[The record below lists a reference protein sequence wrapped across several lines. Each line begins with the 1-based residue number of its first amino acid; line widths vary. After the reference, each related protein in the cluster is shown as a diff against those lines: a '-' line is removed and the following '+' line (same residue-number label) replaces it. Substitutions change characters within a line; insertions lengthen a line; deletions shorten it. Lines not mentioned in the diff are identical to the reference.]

1 MSKWLLGLASG
12 ALAAVAGLRLKDP
25 GNEEVISVLPM
36 ISFAF
41 LLFSLYGVQRA
52 MLLQDLDDR
61 DCGRFTEVI
70 DILLVGNS
78 QYQDS

>member
-12 ALAAVAGLRLKDP
+12 ALAVVAGLRLKDS
-25 GNEEVISVLPM
+25 GNEDVISVLPM
-36 ISFAF
+36 ISFVF
-41 LLFSLYGVQRA
+41 LLFSLYGVQRV

>member
-12 ALAAVAGLRLKDP
+12 ALAAVAGLRLKDS
-25 GNEEVISVLPM
+25 GNEDVISVLPM